1 ENVHFHAGK
10 QRIEPRAGA
19 VMCPHHPRS
28 PGGAHG
34 EQVLHR
40 GLVPDVVLS
49 DERELLAQGPLIHVG
64 GRSVIATTSRAMSCM
79 ACNPD
84 VKLFGL
90 RLESRV
96 ALVASV
102 SASGY
107 SVHGCRTSFG
117 FSSLMISPDLPV
129 RPSVANPLM

>member
-1 ENVHFHAGK
+1 MASRFSTADLFLMLSCPMNASSL
-10 QRIEPRAGA
+10 RRAA
-19 VMCPHHPRS
+19 
-28 PGGAHG
+28 
-34 EQVLHR
+34 
-40 GLVPDVVLS
+40 
-49 DERELLAQGPLIHVG
+49 LIHVG

-90 RLESRV
+90 RLESPV

-102 SASGY
+102 SASG
-107 SVHGCRTSFG
+107 SSIHGCRTSFG